1 MERTAC
7 PRTPGPT
14 TLTRPSGRADVSL
27 SPGWVLGL
35 ELTDGRAEAILSARS
50 TKAAERRCVMADGI
64 IERTVAIVRDE
75 LGRTLDDI
83 VVERA
88 AVGLF
93 FTGVKLSTG
102 QAGSCATPIK
112 EIPEAVCC
120 PSSAMAMPFPG
131 KLAGRP
137 AAALLDEA
145 IAQRG
150 IRRAL
155 GIAALNA
162 LAQVVVERRGG
173 EAGFDL
179 VEGVD
184 AFDAAEV
191 QPHETTVVVGAFVPF
206 LRELRRIGA
215 RHFVLEKDPA
225 TLKPQEMPYFRE
237 ADRAPE
243 IVPQADVLIVTGTT
257 LINDT
262 LGDLIALARPSAR
275 IVVVGPTV
283 TMVPDVFFERGCHIL
298 GTVRIT
304 DPDAFLDTLA
314 EGGSGYHFFGR
325 SAVKVALRRRGTPGV
340 GSSRLSAA

>member
-1 MERTAC
+1 V
-7 PRTPGPT
+7 
-14 TLTRPSGRADVSL
+14 AD
-27 SPGWVLGL
+27 
-35 ELTDGRAEAILSARS
+35 AILDK
-50 TKAAERRCVMADGI
+50 TVM
-64 IERTVAIVRDE
+64 IVRNE

-112 EIPEAVCC
+112 EIHEAVCC

-137 AAALLDEA
+137 ATGLLDEA
-145 IAQRG
+145 IGQTG
-150 IRRAL
+150 IRRAV

-162 LAQVVVERRGG
+162 LAQLVVERRGVKL
-173 EAGFDL
+173 GFDL
-179 VEGVD
+179 VEGLD

-191 QPHETTVVVGAFVPF
+191 QAHETTVVVGAFVPF
-206 LRELRRIGA
+206 LRGLRKIGA

-225 TLKPQEMPYFRE
+225 TLKPHEMPYFRE
-237 ADRAPE
+237 AHRAPE
-243 IVPQADVLIVTGTT
+243 VVPQADVLIVTGTT

-283 TMVPDVFFERGCHIL
+283 TMIPDVFFERGCHIL

-304 DPDAFLDTLA
+304 GPDAFLDTLA
-314 EGGSGYHFFGR
+314 EGGSGYHFFGK
-325 SAVKVALRRRGTPGV
+325 SAVKVTLRRRDTSGV
-340 GSSRLSAA
+340 ESSRLSAA